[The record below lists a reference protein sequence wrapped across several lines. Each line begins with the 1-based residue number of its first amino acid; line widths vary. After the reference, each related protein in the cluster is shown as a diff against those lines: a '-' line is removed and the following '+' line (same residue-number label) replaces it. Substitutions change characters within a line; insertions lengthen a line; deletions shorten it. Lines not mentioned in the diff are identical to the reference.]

1 MRGRKTL
8 LVRTSMCKWE
18 DCPGGKWVRKLMFHA
33 HTHRVSFL
41 TVVKPSQDE
50 EAKK

>member
-1 MRGRKTL
+1 ML

-18 DCPGGKWVRKLMFHA
+18 DCPGGKWVRKLMLSRT
-33 HTHRVSFL
+33 HTHKVSLL
-41 TVVKPSQDE
+41 TVVKPPQDE